1 MARALMRGNRGW
13 EFMRVSVSDGSS
25 ASRPEAV
32 EALKMLLAYAIAE
45 GTELQLPIFVGLLRM
60 ANLELMNDAKGV
72 RPRTMRGTEARVAP

>member
-1 MARALMRGNRGW
+1 
-13 EFMRVSVSDGSS
+13 MRVSVFDGSS
-25 ASRPEAV
+25 SRPQAV

-60 ANLELMNDAKGV
+60 ANLELVNDGKGA